1 MRLCFVSMTAA
12 SQSPEGTRLVT
23 VLVVPPEKVPT
34 YAFVTQ
40 SFKDLLDRKDFVA
53 KDVWKKL
60 RIQFQRSTT
69 YTGKF
74 KVLRGP
80 W

>member
-1 MRLCFVSMTAA
+1 MTAD
-12 SQSPEGTRLVT
+12 SQAPEGTRPVT
-23 VLVVPPEKVPT
+23 VLVVPPEKLPT
-34 YAFVTQ
+34 SAFVTQ
-40 SFKDLLDRKDFVA
+40 SFKELLDQKDFVA

-74 KVLRGP
+74 KVLRSP